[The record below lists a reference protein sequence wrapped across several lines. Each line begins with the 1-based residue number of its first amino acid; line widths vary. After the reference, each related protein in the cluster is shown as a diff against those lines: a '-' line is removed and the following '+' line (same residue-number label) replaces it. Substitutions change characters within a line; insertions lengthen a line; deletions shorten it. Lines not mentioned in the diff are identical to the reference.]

1 MDILKYFVVI
11 FPIGVTLLH
20 TFRKINSIQNHL
32 SQVNNMI
39 NVESLELESKSIDA
53 LPIINHFLDRFDL
66 DRIIKNAMP
75 HADPSNHIMPYTS
88 IGMLL
93 RNIIIGRLPIYGFK
107 EWVTLFDPLL
117 FDLKSEQVDFI
128 NDDRIGRALEKL
140 FDTDRASLMTEI
152 VLKAIR
158 EFDLK
163 MDQFHNDST
172 SITFHGEYENANG
185 NKKRGKVTLKITR
198 GHNKDHRPD
207 LKQLVFDLTVTS
219 DGAVPI
225 HYKAY
230 DGNRT
235 DDTTHIENWKAL
247 RELKGSSEFIYVADS
262 KLCVSETM
270 RYIGGEDGFFIT
282 VMPRTRNEDKW
293 FREHII
299 DNKVPWDEV
308 CRVQNPRKKEDP
320 PEIWRMVESPIL
332 SKEGFRIAWVWSSKK
347 TSHDQ
352 KSRENSINKAIL
364 GLKGLQ
370 KRLQS
375 NRCRLKT
382 KAAVSNEAEKII
394 KDAGAKRWI
403 NTNVVETIETN
414 YKQEKR
420 GRPGHNTRYVAIER
434 ILYLVNWEID
444 STKVKDDA
452 CSDGMFP
459 LITNC
464 DDLSHKEILEK
475 YKYQPKLEKRH
486 EQFKTVYGI
495 APVLMKNITRIEAL
509 SFVFFIA
516 LLVQSI
522 IEREIRLN
530 MEKAGLEK
538 IPIYPEM
545 RQCASPTTDKV
556 LNLFNNVQCQY
567 LIDKGILIKTFN
579 PKLNDVQA
587 LVLDLL
593 NIPRR
598 VYTKYS

>member
-1 MDILKYFVVI
+1 M
-11 FPIGVTLLH
+11 
-20 TFRKINSIQNHL
+20 
-32 SQVNNMI
+32 NNA
-39 NVESLELESKSIDA
+39 ESLELESETIDS
-53 LPIINHFLDRFDL
+53 LPIINHFIDRLGLDEIL
-66 DRIIKNAMP
+66 KCAMP

-107 EWVTLFDPLL
+107 EWVTLFDPQL
-117 FDLKSEQVDFI
+117 FNLKPEQVDYI

-152 VLKAIR
+152 VLKAVR
-158 EFDLK
+158 EFGLK

-172 SITFHGEYENANG
+172 SITFHGGYEDANG
-185 NKKRGKVTLKITR
+185 DKKRGKVTLEITR

-225 HYKAY
+225 HYKGY

-235 DDTTHIENWKAL
+235 DDTTHIETWDTL
-247 RELKGSSEFIYVADS
+247 RELKGSPDFIYVADS

-270 RYIGGEDGFFIT
+270 RYIDGEDGFFIT
-282 VMPRTRNEDKW
+282 VMPRTRSEDKW

-299 DNKVPWDEV
+299 DNKMLWHEV
-308 CRVQNPRKKEDP
+308 CRVQDPRKKKDP
-320 PEIWRMVESPIL
+320 SEIWRMVESPIP

-347 TSHDQ
+347 TEHDQ
-352 KSRENSINKAIL
+352 KSRQNTINKAIS

-382 KAAVSNEAEKII
+382 KQAVSKKAEKIVE
-394 KDAGAKRWI
+394 DAGANRWI
-403 NTNVVETIETN
+403 DPDVVEKIETTH
-414 YKQEKR
+414 KQEKR
-420 GRPGHNTRYVAIER
+420 GRPGPNTRYVAIGR
-434 ILYLVNWEID
+434 NRFQVNWEID
-444 STKVKDDA
+444 NTNVKADA

-459 LITNC
+459 LITNR
-464 DDLSHKEILEK
+464 DDISLKEILEK

-495 APVLMKNITRIEAL
+495 APVLLKNITRVEAL
-509 SFVFFIA
+509 LFVFFIA
-516 LLVQSI
+516 LLVQSV

-530 MEKAGLEK
+530 MKKAGLK
-538 IPIYPEM
+538 SIPIYPEK
-545 RQCASPTTDKV
+545 RQCTSPTADKV
-556 LNLFNNVQCQY
+556 LNLFNNIQRHRLTDTGV
-567 LIDKGILIKTFN
+567 LVKTFN
-579 PKLNDVQA
+579 PKLNEVQ
-587 LVLDLL
+587 VFILDLL
-593 NIPRR
+593 KIPHNF
-598 VYTKYS
+598 YY

>member
-1 MDILKYFVVI
+1 MD
-11 FPIGVTLLH
+11 
-20 TFRKINSIQNHL
+20 NA
-32 SQVNNMI
+32 
-39 NVESLELESKSIDA
+39 ESLELESETIDA
-53 LPIINHFLDRFDL
+53 LPIINHFIDRLGLDQ
-66 DRIIKNAMP
+66 IIKCAMP
-75 HADPSNHIMPYTS
+75 NADPSNHIMPYTS

-93 RNIIIGRLPIYGFK
+93 RNIIIGRLPVYGFK
-107 EWVTLFDPLL
+107 EWVTLFDPQL
-117 FDLKSEQVDFI
+117 FNLKPDQVDYI

-152 VLKAIR
+152 VLKAVH

-172 SITFHGEYENANG
+172 SITFQGRYEDANG
-185 NKKRGKVTLKITR
+185 DKKRGKETLKITR

-225 HYKAY
+225 HYKGY

-235 DDTTHIENWKAL
+235 DDTTHIETWDILK
-247 RELKGSSEFIYVADS
+247 ELKGSPDFIYVADS

-282 VMPRTRNEDKW
+282 VMPRTRSEDKW

-299 DNKVPWDEV
+299 DNKVLWNEV
-308 CRVQNPRKKEDP
+308 FIVQDPRKKKDL
-320 PEIWRMVESPIL
+320 PEIWRMVESPIP

-347 TSHDQ
+347 TKQDQ
-352 KSRENSINKAIL
+352 ISRENTINKAIS

-382 KAAVSNEAEKII
+382 KQAVSSEAEKIVEE
-394 KDAGAKRWI
+394 AGANRWI
-403 NTNVVETIETN
+403 DPDVVEKIEKTH
-414 YKQEKR
+414 KQEKK
-420 GRPGHNTRYVAIER
+420 GRPGANTRYVAIER
-434 ILYLVNWEID
+434 TCFQVNWEID
-444 STKVKDDA
+444 NTNVKADA

-464 DDLSHKEILEK
+464 EEISLKEILEK

-495 APVLMKNITRIEAL
+495 APVLLKNITRVEAL
-509 SFVFFIA
+509 LFVFFVT
-516 LLVQSI
+516 LLVQSM

-530 MEKAGLEK
+530 MKKAGLEG
-538 IPIYPEM
+538 IPIYPEK
-545 RQCASPTTDKV
+545 RQSASPTTDKV
-556 LNLFNNVQCQY
+556 LNLFNNIQRHH
-567 LIDKGILIKTFN
+567 LIDNGVMVKTFN
-579 PKLNDVQA
+579 PKLNEVQVF
-587 LVLDLL
+587 VLDLL
-593 NIPRR
+593 KIPQS
-598 VYTKYS
+598 VYTEYS

>member
-1 MDILKYFVVI
+1 M
-11 FPIGVTLLH
+11 
-20 TFRKINSIQNHL
+20 
-32 SQVNNMI
+32 NNA
-39 NVESLELESKSIDA
+39 ESLELESETIDA
-53 LPIINHFLDRFDL
+53 LPIINHFINRLGLDE
-66 DRIIKNAMP
+66 IIESAMP

-93 RNIIIGRLPIYGFK
+93 RNIIIGRLPVYGFK
-107 EWVTLFDPLL
+107 EWVTLFDPQL
-117 FDLKSEQVDFI
+117 FNLKPEQVDYI

-152 VLKAIR
+152 VLKAVR
-158 EFDLK
+158 EFDLE

-172 SITFHGEYENANG
+172 SITFQGRYEDANG
-185 NKKRGKVTLKITR
+185 DKKRGKVTLKVTR

-225 HYKAY
+225 HYKGY

-235 DDTTHIENWKAL
+235 DDTTHIENWDTL
-247 RELKGSSEFIYVADS
+247 RKLKGSPDFIYVADS

-270 RYIGGEDGFFIT
+270 RYIEGEDGFFIT
-282 VMPRTRNEDKW
+282 VMPRTRSEDKW

-299 DNKVPWDEV
+299 DNKVSWDEV
-308 CRVQNPRKKEDP
+308 CRVQDPRKKNDT
-320 PEIWRMVESPIL
+320 PETWRMVESPIP
-332 SKEGFRIAWVWSSKK
+332 SKEGFRIAWVWSSIK
-347 TSHDQ
+347 TRHDQ
-352 KSRENSINKAIL
+352 KNRQNTINKAISR
-364 GLKGLQ
+364 LKGLQ

-382 KAAVSNEAEKII
+382 KQAVSNEAEKIVEET
-394 KDAGAKRWI
+394 DANRWI
-403 NTNVVETIETN
+403 DPNVVEKIEITH
-414 YKQEKR
+414 KQEKR
-420 GRPGHNTRYVAIER
+420 GRPGPNTRYIAIGR
-434 ILYLVNWEID
+434 TRFQVNWEINN
-444 STKVKDDA
+444 SNVKADA

-464 DDLSHKEILEK
+464 DDISLKEILKK

-495 APVLMKNITRIEAL
+495 APVLLKNITRVEAL
-509 SFVFFIA
+509 LFVFFIA
-516 LLVQSI
+516 LLVQSV

-530 MEKAGLEK
+530 MKKAELEG
-538 IPIYPEM
+538 IPIYPEK
-545 RQCASPTTDKV
+545 RQCISPTTDKV
-556 LNLFNNVQCQY
+556 LNLFNNMQRHHLTDNGV
-567 LIDKGILIKTFN
+567 LVKSFN

-593 NIPRR
+593 KMHQS
-598 VYTKYS
+598 VYTEYS

>member
-1 MDILKYFVVI
+1 M
-11 FPIGVTLLH
+11 
-20 TFRKINSIQNHL
+20 
-32 SQVNNMI
+32 NNA
-39 NVESLELESKSIDA
+39 ESLGLKSETIDA
-53 LPIINHFLDRFDL
+53 LPIINHFIDRLGLDE
-66 DRIIKNAMP
+66 IIECAMP

-93 RNIIIGRLPIYGFK
+93 RNIIIGRLPVYGFK
-107 EWVTLFDPLL
+107 EWVTLFDPQL
-117 FDLKSEQVDFI
+117 FNLKPEQVDYI

-152 VLKAIR
+152 VLKAVR
-158 EFDLK
+158 EFGLK

-172 SITFHGEYENANG
+172 SITFQGGYEDANG
-185 NKKRGKVTLKITR
+185 DKKRGKVTLKITR

-225 HYKAY
+225 HYKGY

-235 DDTTHIENWKAL
+235 DDTTHIET
-247 RELKGSSEFIYVADS
+247 LKGSPDFIYVADS
-262 KLCVSETM
+262 KLCVSDTM
-270 RYIGGEDGFFIT
+270 RYIDGKDGFFIT
-282 VMPRTRNEDKW
+282 VMPRTRVEDKW

-299 DNKVPWDEV
+299 DNKVSWDEV
-308 CRVQNPRKKEDP
+308 CRVQDPRKKKDS
-320 PEIWRMVESPIL
+320 PEIWRMVESPIP

-347 TSHDQ
+347 TRHDQ
-352 KSRENSINKAIL
+352 KSRQNTINKAIS
-364 GLKGLQ
+364 GLKELQ

-382 KAAVSNEAEKII
+382 KQAVSSEAEKIVEEV
-394 KDAGAKRWI
+394 GANRWI
-403 NTNVVETIETN
+403 DPDVVEMIETTH
-414 YKQEKR
+414 KQEKR
-420 GRPGHNTRYVAIER
+420 GRPGHNTRYIAIER
-434 ILYLVNWEID
+434 TRFQVNWEINNK
-444 STKVKDDA
+444 KVKDDA

-464 DDLSHKEILEK
+464 DDISLKEILEI

-495 APVLMKNITRIEAL
+495 APVLLKNITRVEAL
-509 SFVFFIA
+509 LFVFFVA
-516 LLVQSI
+516 LLVQSV

-530 MEKAGLEK
+530 MKKAGLEG
-538 IPIYPEM
+538 IPIYPEK

-556 LNLFNNVQCQY
+556 LNLFNNIQRHHLTDNGV
-567 LIDKGILIKTFN
+567 LVKTFN

-587 LVLDLL
+587 LVLGLL
-593 NIPRR
+593 DITQS
-598 VYTKYS
+598 VYTEYS

>member
-1 MDILKYFVVI
+1 M
-11 FPIGVTLLH
+11 
-20 TFRKINSIQNHL
+20 
-32 SQVNNMI
+32 NNA
-39 NVESLELESKSIDA
+39 ESLELESETIDA
-53 LPIINHFLDRFDL
+53 LPIINHFIDRL
-66 DRIIKNAMP
+66 SLNEILKYAMP

-107 EWVTLFDPLL
+107 EWVSLFDPQL
-117 FDLKSEQVDFI
+117 FNLKPEQVDYI

-152 VLKAIR
+152 VLKAVR
-158 EFDLK
+158 EFGLK
-163 MDQFHNDST
+163 MNQLHNDST
-172 SITFHGEYENANG
+172 SITFYGGYEDANG
-185 NKKRGKVTLKITR
+185 DNKRGKVTLKIAR

-207 LKQLVFDLTVTS
+207 LKQLIFDLTVTS

-225 HYKAY
+225 HYKGY

-270 RYIGGEDGFFIT
+270 RYIAGEDGFFIT
-282 VMPRTRNEDKW
+282 VMPRTRGEDKW

-299 DNKVPWDEV
+299 DNKVSWNEV
-308 CRVQNPRKKEDP
+308 CRVQDPRKKKNP
-320 PEIWRMVESPIL
+320 PEIWRMVESPIP

-347 TSHDQ
+347 IRHDQ
-352 KSRENSINKAIL
+352 KNRQNTINKAIS
-364 GLKGLQ
+364 GLKELQ

-375 NRCRLKT
+375 NRCRLNT
-382 KAAVSNEAEKII
+382 KQAVSSEAEKIVEEV
-394 KDAGAKRWI
+394 GANRWI
-403 NTNVVETIETN
+403 DLDVVETIETTH
-414 YKQEKR
+414 KQEKR
-420 GRPGHNTRYVAIER
+420 GRPGPNTRYIAIGR
-434 ILYLVNWEID
+434 
-444 STKVKDDA
+444 TRFQVKWKTNNSNVKADA

-464 DDLSHKEILEK
+464 EDISLKEILEK

-495 APVLMKNITRIEAL
+495 APVLLKNITRVEAL
-509 SFVFFIA
+509 LFVFFIA
-516 LLVQSI
+516 LLVQSV
-522 IEREIRLN
+522 IEREIRLK
-530 MEKAGLEK
+530 MKKAGLEG
-538 IPIYPEM
+538 IPIYPEK
-545 RQCASPTTDKV
+545 RQSASPTTDRV
-556 LNLFNNVQCQY
+556 LNLFNNIQRHHLTDNGV
-567 LIDKGILIKTFN
+567 LVKTFN

-593 NIPRR
+593 KIPQSA
-598 VYTKYS
+598 YTEYS